1 MFTNLDDP
9 NQPYSCNQWGNRHV
23 QWGDENAVITA
34 DAGYTMFNWFN
45 TGNAFPSVVFI
56 DHTMTIDYMAN
67 FTGGA
72 NGGINRINNLLNRCG
87 ALCSGEPILGC
98 TDTEACNY
106 NENADEDDGSCE
118 YESCLG

>member
-1 MFTNLDDP
+1 MLDIL
-9 NQPYSCNQWGNRHV
+9 CL
-23 QWGDENAVITA
+23 
-34 DAGYTMFNWFN
+34 
-45 TGNAFPSVVFI
+45 TGLTQEMLFQIVFI

-87 ALCSGEPILGC
+87 TLCSGEPILGC

-106 NENADEDDGSCE
+106 NQNADEDDGSCE
-118 YESCLG
+118 YETCLGLQIQQQTIMMKVQ